1 MFQRCPVCRQVL
13 PKGMDAAELHRR
25 VEKIGTA
32 AAQREADKVRRYL
45 TRQYSQQLADKEAEI
60 RKRAI
65 KDAQTASRP
74 EIAAL
79 QRKLHESE
87 RNARREAERA
97 AKEAMRQSR
106 REIDFV
112 KERGAKER
120 AQHTAETARLKIMI
134 DNLSQKLEHQTS
146 EQMGEMGEAEVYA
159 ALKGAFPTDDIQR
172 IGKGVRGAD
181 ILQKVIVDGKEVGRI
196 VYECKNVST
205 WQNKWV
211 TAARR
216 YRSEY
221 QTPWVIIAA
230 RTFPRRQKWF
240 VVEKSVP
247 VIDFRLTVKLAEIV
261 REAVTEI
268 GQLRTSHVGRQAKAD
283 KMFEYILSDH
293 FVGRFKG
300 VAEAVAA
307 LREHQSKERQWHGEA
322 WTKQSRLYDEMDD
335 GRREIAARI
344 RAISDASTKPGLK
357 VVGGSRG

>member
-1 MFQRCPVCRQVL
+1 MSKRCPVCGQTL

-25 VEKIGTA
+25 MEKIGDA
-32 AAQREADKVRRYL
+32 AAQREAGKVRRDMA
-45 TRQYSQQLADKEAEI
+45 RQYSQQLADKEAEL

-65 KDAQTASRP
+65 KDAQANSRT
-74 EIAAL
+74 EVAAL
-79 QRKLHESE
+79 QRKLKESE
-87 RNARREAERA
+87 RNTRREAERA

-106 REIDFV
+106 REIDLV

-181 ILQKVIVDGKEVGRI
+181 ILQKVIVNGKEVGRI

-211 TAARR
+211 TTARR

-283 KMFEYILSDH
+283 QMFEYILSDH
-293 FVGRFKG
+293 FVSRFKG

-335 GRREIAARI
+335 RRREIGARI
-344 RAISDASTKPGLK
+344 RAISEASTKPGLK
-357 VVGGSRG
+357 VVGGSR

>member
-1 MFQRCPVCRQVL
+1 MSKRCPVCGQTL
-13 PKGMDAAELHRR
+13 PKGMDAAELHRQ
-25 VEKIGTA
+25 VEKIGAA
-32 AAQREADKVRRYL
+32 AAQREADKVRRHL
-45 TRQYSQQLADKEAEI
+45 ARQYSQQLADKETEI

-65 KDAQTASRP
+65 KDAQAASRP

-87 RNARREAERA
+87 HNARREAERA
-97 AKEAMRQSR
+97 AREAMRQSR
-106 REIDFV
+106 REIELV
-112 KERGAKER
+112 KARGAKER
-120 AQHTAETARLKIMI
+120 AQHTAETARMKITI
-134 DNLSQKLEHQTS
+134 DNLSQKLERQTS

-181 ILQKVIVDGKEVGRI
+181 ILQKVIIDGKEVGRI

-211 TAARR
+211 TTAKR

-283 KMFEYILSDH
+283 QMFEYILSDH

-307 LREHQSKERQWHGEA
+307 LREHQSKERQWHSEA
-322 WTKQSRLYDEMDD
+322 WTKQNRLYDEMDD
-335 GRREIAARI
+335 GRREIGARI
-344 RAISDASTKPGLK
+344 RAISEASTKPGLK